1 MNKTMKIVLIL
12 LVVIVV
18 AIGGFLWYVLGSMRS
33 DAVETVEKPD
43 LEATGDAETEA
54 SIFTVDADEPTPSP
68 TPMPIYEEE
77 TLEDSVINIL
87 LIGTDSRLEDTGED
101 SDGRSDSMILASLNK
116 DTGKITLV
124 SFMRDARVKRIGSSG
139 KFTFYNRLNG
149 AYSGGYAGGGP
160 GELINTI
167 NYNFGLDIQE
177 YIAIGFDGFATLID
191 EIGGLD
197 VELDQAEI
205 NFINDRIKGDHE
217 LEPDIVK
224 NASTISED
232 PGVIHL
238 DGAQCLIYARNRH
251 TGVDGGDG
259 NVRTGGS
266 RLGSLVERGGDALV
280 HLGDLAFEDL
290 RHFFLALRRDLVD
303 AAGVGD
309 GLLDD
314 RLGQRDLQVHQLLHV
329 LGSQQGLGVGHA
341 VFQQRTGGVQVQGGE
356 ALGAGEGGV
365 GQGQQGLDVG
375 LVGGG
380 ELLGGDEVAHVDLLE
395 KCGCIN
401 IASVAAMLR
410 CSMVRIIRTRFGL
423 SSIFLCIATS
433 GID

>member
-33 DAVETVEKPD
+33 GAVETVEKPD
-43 LEATGDAETEA
+43 LEATDDAETEA

-259 NVRTGGS
+259 NDYDRVS
-266 RLGSLVERGGDALV
+266 RQQEIIQLVYEKLTTEMDQQSVYALITFATNYITTNMK
-280 HLGDLAFEDL
+280 LDTMMDLASFLLANDL
-290 RHFFLALRRDLVD
+290 EFATTSIP
-303 AAGVGD
+303 AAGSYNYYVD
-309 GLLDD
+309 ED
-314 RLGQRDLQVHQLLHV
+314 
-329 LGSQQGLGVGHA
+329 
-341 VFQQRTGGVQVQGGE
+341 TGE
-356 ALGAGEGGV
+356 KT
-365 GQGQQGLDVG
+365 
-375 LVGGG
+375 
-380 ELLGGDEVAHVDLLE
+380 ELLEFNIKKASAALLE
-395 KCGCIN
+395 LLYG
-401 IASVAAMLR
+401 AEE
-410 CSMVRIIRTRFGL
+410 TPEPE
-423 SSIFLCIATS
+423 TTDS
-433 GID
+433 GD